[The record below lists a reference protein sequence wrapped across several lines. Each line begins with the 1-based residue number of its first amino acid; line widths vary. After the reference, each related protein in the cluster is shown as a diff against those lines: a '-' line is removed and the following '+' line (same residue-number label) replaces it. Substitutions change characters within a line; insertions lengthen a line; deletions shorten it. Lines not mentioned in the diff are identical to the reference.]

1 MAKPLV
7 SIIIP
12 TYQNGLPH
20 VKKCLAS
27 LSKVNYSNFEVILV
41 DNGSTD
47 NTVKVI
53 QKSKFQVKSQN
64 YKSKVKI
71 IRYKE
76 NVGFCRGNNQA
87 AKVARGKYI
96 LLLNNDTV
104 ATPNFLTILVDD
116 LEKDKSIGVVQ
127 PKIRQLLNKDKL
139 DACCSFLTSTGFLYH
154 YGYSQKQSDKNYN
167 KRLFMYSAKGA
178 CFLTRKSLI
187 DKIGLFD
194 EDYFAY
200 FEESDFCHRV
210 WLSGFKVL
218 YEPSAEIF
226 HLGGTE
232 KRVSSIIQFHSYK
245 NRIATYIKNF
255 ESDTLFNI
263 LSVHIFMCLGIAIA
277 YLMRGKFLY
286 SCAIV
291 SAILWNLI
299 NLKNLLH
306 KRRFVQTKLR
316 VVKDINLLPEIK
328 KSVKVSY
335 YKHFLF
341 NPRGYY
347 KFEEI

>member
-7 SIIIP
+7 SIIIL

-20 VKKCLAS
+20 VRRCLESLKKI
-27 LSKVNYSNFEVILV
+27 NYKPIEVILV

-47 NTVKVI
+47 ATASVISPSASLGASNFKVI
-53 QKSKFQVKSQN
+53 RNKKN
-64 YKSKVKI
+64 L
-71 IRYKE
+71 
-76 NVGFCRGNNQA
+76 GFCVGNNQA

-96 LLLNNDTV
+96 LLLNNDTEV
-104 ATPNFLTILVDD
+104 TPNFLAILVRD
-116 LEKDKSIGVVQ
+116 LENGDSIGVVQ
-127 PKIRQLLNKDKL
+127 PKIRQLLKKDKL

-154 YGYSQKQSDKNYN
+154 YGYSQKQSDKKYN

-187 DKIGLFD
+187 DRIGLFD

-200 FEESDFCHRV
+200 FEETDFCYRV

-226 HLGGTE
+226 HLGGPDRE
-232 KRVSSIIQFHSYK
+232 VSSIIQFHSYK

-255 ESDTLFNI
+255 ETNALFSI
-263 LSVHIFMCLGIAIA
+263 FSVHIFMCLCISIA
-277 YLMRGKFLY
+277 YLVRGKFLY

-291 SAILWNLI
+291 SAIIWNI
-299 NLKNLLH
+299 VNIKKTIK
-306 KRRFVQTKLR
+306 KRNVLQKKIR
-316 VVKDINLLPEIK
+316 VVSDFDLLPEIK
-328 KSVKVSY
+328 KNVKVLY
-335 YKHFLF
+335 YKHFLL